1 MKTSIATVCISGS
14 LEQKLHACAEAGF
27 DGVEIFEPDL
37 VASDFSPEQIRDLAA
52 RLGLTLDL
60 YQPFRDFESVGPEL
74 FAANLR
80 RAELKFQLMNRLGI
94 DTMLLCSNV
103 GTATIGDFDV
113 MADQLRQLG
122 DLAVTYNVRVA
133 YEALA
138 WGAIIDDYR
147 EAARLVELVNH
158 PAIGN
163 CIDSFHI
170 LSKGFDSEAL
180 ASIPGAKIFF
190 VQMAD
195 APRLNMDV
203 LSWSRH
209 YRVFPGEGQFDLA
222 RFMGHL
228 AQTGYDGP
236 ISLEIFN
243 DIFRQSDPFQT
254 AEDAMRSLN
263 WLQEVTQGWLAE
275 HASGSVATAAAAK
288 LNFAS
293 FTPAVE
299 PERIGFV
306 ELRDAEPQRVR
317 NLLTQ
322 LGFSDAGRHQTKS
335 SVELWSHG
343 SANIILNA
351 TRDGLAGPRV
361 AGIGLDIPNLDQAVE
376 RAQQFKAH
384 FVDRKEEAGEV
395 PIRGVFAPDGTE
407 LFFEQP
413 AADGSQAWRKEFP
426 QAASAEDA
434 LITGFDHV
442 NLTQPVDNFDEAILF
457 FTTIAGLTA
466 QPSLDVPAAIG
477 LVRSQVMKNSSGT
490 VRIPLNLAPKGSTTK
505 RQDYPLH
512 IAFSCTDVRALARA
526 ARDRGFRFLEV
537 PTNYYDDIQ
546 ARFDLTS
553 EFIAELQSLNLLF
566 DRDDRGDF
574 LHFYSEVVGNL
585 FFEVIERQSGY
596 DGYGANNSPI
606 RIAAQYRLFNK

>member
-37 VASDFSPEQIRDLAA
+37 VASDFSPEQIRDLAD

-94 DTMLLCSNV
+94 ELMLLCSNV
-103 GTATIGDFDV
+103 GTATISDVDV

-122 DLAVTYNVRVA
+122 DLAAKYKVRVA

-138 WGAIIDDYR
+138 WGAVIDDYR
-147 EAARLVELVNH
+147 EAARLVDMVNH

-170 LSKGFDSEAL
+170 LSKGFDSDAI
-180 ASIPGAKIFF
+180 ASIPGEKIFF

-263 WLQEVTQGWLAE
+263 WLQEVGQNWLTENAP
-275 HASGSVATAAAAK
+275 ATASKNK
-288 LNFAS
+288 LNFAT

-306 ELRDAEPQRVR
+306 EVRDAEPQRVR
-317 NLLTQ
+317 TLLSQ
-322 LGFSDAGRHQTKS
+322 LGFSDAGRHQSKS

-343 SANIILNA
+343 RANIILNA
-351 TRDGLAGPRV
+351 TRDGLDGPRV
-361 AGIGLDIPNLDQAVE
+361 AGIGLDIPNLNQAVE
-376 RAQQFKAH
+376 RATQFKAH
-384 FVDRKEEAGEV
+384 FVDRKEGVGEV
-395 PIRGVFAPDGTE
+395 PIRGAFAPDGTE

-413 AADGSQAWRKEFP
+413 AADGTQAWRSEFP
-426 QAASAEDA
+426 HAASAEDA
-434 LITGFDHV
+434 LITGIDHV
-442 NLTQPVDNFDEAILF
+442 NLTQPIDNFDEAILF

-477 LVRSQVMKNSSGT
+477 LVRSQVMKNSSGS

-526 ARDRGFRFLEV
+526 ASERGFRFLEI
-537 PTNYYDDIQ
+537 PENYYDDIR
-546 ARFDLTS
+546 ARFDLDPA
-553 EFIAELQSLNLLF
+553 FVAELQSLNLLF
-566 DRDDRGDF
+566 DRDDHGDF
-574 LHFYSEVVGNL
+574 LHFYSEVIGNV
-585 FFEVIERQSGY
+585 FFEVIERQNKY

>member
-60 YQPFRDFESVGPEL
+60 YQPFRDFESVDPEL

-80 RAELKFQLMNRLGI
+80 RAELKFQLMNRLGVE
-94 DTMLLCSNV
+94 TMLLCSNV
-103 GTATIGDFDV
+103 GTATISDFVV

-122 DLAVTYNVRVA
+122 DLAVKYNVRVA

-147 EAARLVELVNH
+147 EAARLVEMVNH

-170 LSKGFDSEAL
+170 LSKGFDSDAI
-180 ASIPGAKIFF
+180 ASIPGEKIFF

-209 YRVFPGEGQFDLA
+209 YRVFPGEGQFDLP

-263 WLQEVTQGWLAE
+263 WLQEVAQGWLAE
-275 HASGSVATAAAAK
+275 NASGPAARAAAAK

-306 ELRDAEPQRVR
+306 EVRDAEPQRVR
-317 NLLTQ
+317 TLLTQ

-351 TRDGLAGPRV
+351 TRDDVAGPRV
-361 AGIGLDIPNLDQAVE
+361 AGIGLDIPSLDQAVA

-384 FVDRKEEAGEV
+384 FVDRREGEGEV

-413 AADGSQAWRKEFP
+413 AADG
-426 QAASAEDA
+426 
-434 LITGFDHV
+434 THV

-477 LVRSQVMKNSSGT
+477 LVRSQVMKNSRGT
-490 VRIPLNLAPKGSTTK
+490 VRIPLNLAPQGSNTK
-505 RQDYPLH
+505 RQEYPLH
-512 IAFSCTDVRALARA
+512 IAFTCTDVRQLARA
-526 ARDRGFRFLEV
+526 ARSRGFRFLEV
-537 PTNYYDDIQ
+537 PANYYDDIQ
-546 ARFDLTS
+546 ARFDLTPQ
-553 EFIAELQSLNLLF
+553 FIAELQSLNLLF
-566 DRDDRGDF
+566 DRDERGDF
-574 LHFYSEVVGNL
+574 LHFYSEVLGNL
-585 FFEVIERQSGY
+585 FFEVIERQHGY

>member
-27 DGVEIFEPDL
+27 DGVEVFEPDL
-37 VASDFSPEQIRDLAA
+37 VASDLSPEQIRDLAS

-80 RAELKFQLMNRLGI
+80 RAEQKFQLMNRMGMDL
-94 DTMLLCSNV
+94 MLLCSNV
-103 GTATIGDFDV
+103 GTATINDFTV

-122 DLAVTYNVRVA
+122 DLALKYNVRVA

-147 EAARLVELVNH
+147 EAARLVEMVDH
-158 PAIGN
+158 PAIGT
-163 CIDSFHI
+163 CLDSFHI
-170 LSKGFDSEAL
+170 LSKGFDSDAIT
-180 ASIPGAKIFF
+180 AIPAEKIFF

-228 AQTGYDGP
+228 TQTGYDGP

-254 AEDAMRSLN
+254 AEDAMRSLK
-263 WLQEVTQGWLAE
+263 WLQEVTQGWLSANDNTGVNNLDF
-275 HASGSVATAAAAK
+275 S
-288 LNFAS
+288 S

-306 ELRDAEPQRVR
+306 EIRDTEPQRVR
-317 NLLTQ
+317 NLLAQ
-322 LGFSDAGRHQTKS
+322 LGFSDAGRHQSKG

-343 SANIILNA
+343 AANVIINA
-351 TRDGLAGPRV
+351 TRDGLTGPRL
-361 AGIGLDIPNLDQAVE
+361 AAIGLDIADLDHAVE
-376 RAQQFKAH
+376 RAEQFGAH
-384 FVDRKEEAGEV
+384 FVDRREEEGEE

-407 LFFEQP
+407 IFFERFPTTGTQP
-413 AADGSQAWRKEFP
+413 WRSEFP

-477 LVRSQVMKNSSGT
+477 LVRSQVMKNSSGS

-512 IAFSCTDVRALARA
+512 IAFTSTDVRALARA
-526 ARDRGFRFLEV
+526 ARERGLNFLQI

-546 ARFDLTS
+546 ARFDLS
-553 EFIAELQSLNLLF
+553 REFVAELQELNLLF

-574 LHFYSEVVGNL
+574 LHFYSEVIGNI
-585 FFEVIERQSGY
+585 FFEVIERQTGY
-596 DGYGANNSPI
+596 DGYGASNSPI

>member
-37 VASDFSPEQIRDLAA
+37 VASDFSPEQIRDLAD
-52 RLGLTLDL
+52 RLGLTLDM

-80 RAELKFQLMNRLGI
+80 RAELKFQLMNRMGI
-94 DTMLLCSNV
+94 DLMLLCSNV
-103 GTATIGDFDV
+103 GTATISDFDV

-122 DLAVTYNVRVA
+122 DLADKYNVRVA

-138 WGAIIDDYR
+138 WAAIIDDYR
-147 EAARLVELVNH
+147 EAARLVEMVNH

-180 ASIPGAKIFF
+180 TSIPGDKIFF

-263 WLQEVTQGWLAE
+263 WLQEVGQNWLTENAP
-275 HASGSVATAAAAK
+275 AAAVQNK
-288 LNFAS
+288 LDFDT

-299 PERIGFV
+299 PDQIGFV
-306 ELRDAEPQRVR
+306 EIRDAEPQRVR
-317 NLLTQ
+317 NLLSQ
-322 LGFSDAGRHQTKS
+322 LGFSDAGRHQSKS

-376 RAQQFKAH
+376 RATQFKAH
-384 FVDRKEEAGEV
+384 FVDRKEEVGEV
-395 PIRGVFAPDGTE
+395 PIRGAFAPDGTE

-413 AADGSQAWRKEFP
+413 AAGGSQAWRSEFP
-426 QAASAEDA
+426 QAANAEDA
-434 LITGFDHV
+434 LITGIDHV
-442 NLTQPVDNFDEAILF
+442 NLTQPIDNFDEAILF

-477 LVRSQVMKNSSGT
+477 LVRSQVMKNSSGS

-505 RQDYPLH
+505 RQEYPLH
-512 IAFSCTDVRALARA
+512 IAFSCTDVRALARTA
-526 ARDRGFRFLEV
+526 SERGFRFLEI
-537 PTNYYDDIQ
+537 PENYYDDIR
-546 ARFDLTS
+546 ARFDLDP
-553 EFIAELQSLNLLF
+553 EFVAELQSLNLLF
-566 DRDDRGDF
+566 DRDDHGDF
-574 LHFYSEVVGNL
+574 LHFYSEVIGNV
-585 FFEVIERQSGY
+585 FFEVIERQNGY

>member
-60 YQPFRDFESVGPEL
+60 YQPFRDFESVGPEQ

-94 DTMLLCSNV
+94 DLMLLCSNV
-103 GTATIGDFDV
+103 ATATISDFEV

-122 DLAVTYNVRVA
+122 ALAVKYNVRVA

-138 WGAIIDDYR
+138 WGTIIDDYR
-147 EAARLVELVNH
+147 EAARLVEMVDH

-170 LSKGFDSEAL
+170 LSKGFDSEAI
-180 ASIPGAKIFF
+180 ASIPGDKIFF

-254 AEDAMRSLN
+254 AEDAIRSLN
-263 WLQEVTQGWLAE
+263 WLQEVGQNWLTENAP
-275 HASGSVATAAAAK
+275 AAAAK
-288 LNFAS
+288 NKLEFAT

-299 PERIGFV
+299 PDRIGFV
-306 ELRDAEPQRVR
+306 EIRDTEPQRVR
-317 NLLTQ
+317 TLLGQ
-322 LGFSDAGRHQTKS
+322 LGFSDAGRHQSKS

-351 TRDGLAGPRV
+351 TRDGVAGPRV

-376 RAQQFKAH
+376 RATQFKAH

-395 PIRGVFAPDGTE
+395 PIRGAFAPDGTE

-413 AADGSQAWRKEFP
+413 KTDGSQAWRSEFP

-434 LITGFDHV
+434 LITGIDHV
-442 NLTQPVDNFDEAILF
+442 NLTQPIDNFDEAILF

-477 LVRSQVMKNSSGT
+477 LVRSQVMKNSSGS

-512 IAFSCTDVRALARA
+512 IAFSCTDVRTLARA
-526 ARDRGFRFLEV
+526 ASERGFRFLEI
-537 PTNYYDDIQ
+537 PENYYDDIR
-546 ARFDLTS
+546 ARFDLDPA
-553 EFIAELQSLNLLF
+553 FVAELRSLNLLF

-574 LHFYSEVVGNL
+574 LHFYSEVVGNV
-585 FFEVIERQSGY
+585 FFEVIERQNGY